1 MMGNILKSSPEPAE
15 ARCKSRVSAQ
25 LCKNCN
31 PYRRIFSSQP
41 GWHQNPRNKIAQTG
55 RPAVRELRAHAP
67 ARNPRVFPAQG
78 PHMGPLNPGSKT
90 LAEMAPKTR
99 SKTRPAAETPKVGF
113 ARPAGFP

>member
-67 ARNPRVFPAQG
+67 ARNPRVFPAQRPHIG
-78 PHMGPLNPGSKT
+78 PRNSVSKNLDEIDLKILSEIQADGRIT
-90 LAEMAPKTR
+90 NVE
-99 SKTRPAAETPKVGF
+99 
-113 ARPAGFP
+113 